1 MVYLSGEQPD
11 PPTESHIQEI
21 PMFDTF
27 QPAVIAFFIIA
38 AVSIAAAIV
47 GLVVAFRDS
56 RTTAAQP
63 VVAFGGR
70 VAAKSDVRRA
80 A

>member
-1 MVYLSGEQPD
+1 MVCLSGKQPD
-11 PPTESHIQEI
+11 APTESHTQEI
-21 PMFDTF
+21 PMFDTL

-38 AVSIAAAIV
+38 AISIAAAVV

-56 RTTAAQP
+56 RTFTARP
-63 VVAFGGR
+63 VVAIGGR
-70 VAAKSDVRRA
+70 VAVESDVRRA

>member
-1 MVYLSGEQPD
+1 
-11 PPTESHIQEI
+11 
-21 PMFDTF
+21 MFDTF

-38 AVSIAAAIV
+38 ALSIAAAVV
-47 GLVVAFRDS
+47 GFVIAFRDS
-56 RTTAAQP
+56 RSIAAQP

-70 VAAKSDVRRA
+70 VAVESDVRRA